1 MNMQSQAA
9 AIKQQRS
16 SSGNEQGFT
25 LIELMVVMV
34 VGLIMT
40 VALVSNLQ
48 PGRKSFYTTDSKIN
62 VILDMFREANL
73 QALNNRRG
81 FRVEINFTRNQIRLL
96 DEGGGG
102 VLRVA
107 TTGLPWEVLMSETPP
122 AGVSTGAMPTFNSYV
137 TETIGG
143 DRVINF
149 RFRSDGTITK
159 TDGTV
164 ASGRLFIWQP
174 KFSANG
180 LTPLPPSL
188 IRAITVFGPSNGL
201 QLWKY
206 RDGAFTNG

>member
-1 MNMQSQAA
+1 
-9 AIKQQRS
+9 
-16 SSGNEQGFT
+16 
-25 LIELMVVMV
+25 
-34 VGLIMT
+34 
-40 VALVSNLQ
+40 
-48 PGRKSFYTTDSKIN
+48 
-62 VILDMFREANL
+62 MFREANL

-180 LTPLPPSL
+180 LTPLSPSL

>member
-9 AIKQQRS
+9 AVKQQRS

-48 PGRKSFYTTDSKIN
+48 PGRKSFYAPDSKTN

-81 FRVEINFTRNQIRLL
+81 FRVQINFTRNQIILL
-96 DEGGGG
+96 DEGGG
-102 VLRVA
+102 VVRVA

-122 AGVSTGAMPTFNSYV
+122 ANISTGALPAFNSYV
-137 TETIGG
+137 TETIGSE
-143 DRVINF
+143 RVINF

-180 LTPLPPSL
+180 LTPLPPTL
-188 IRAITVFGPSNGL
+188 VRAITVFGPSNSL

-206 RDGAFTNG
+206 RDGTFING